1 MRITN
6 NVVTRNFINN
16 MSKDLSQVTKAQE
29 QLSSGK
35 VISKPSDNPTL
46 ASKIMNLDNSIKE
59 NEQYS
64 KTIDSSM
71 NWINTADGSLSNAED
86 TLQRVRELVVSGANG
101 TLTDSDRA
109 ASAEEVSTL
118 SQQLADELNTKF
130 DGRYI
135 FGGQKTTEAPFAV
148 NNGVLEYKGDS
159 NNISREIAAN
169 VTVPIPSDGGQ
180 LTNTTGTSSTDNGNL
195 GKLLSSIVTALK
207 NGDTGALS
215 GSILGDLDIHIGNVV
230 NFRSKM
236 GAVYNRLDAA
246 GQRNATENTSMTELL
261 SNSEDIDVAAKT
273 VEYNSM
279 STVYQSCLSAGAK
292 LLKTSLLDY
301 L

>member
-86 TLQRVRELVVSGANG
+86 TLQRIRELVVSGANG

-169 VTVPIPSDGGQ
+169 VTVAIPSDGGQ

-261 SNSEDIDVAAKT
+261 SNSEDVDVAAKT

>member
-6 NVVTRNFINN
+6 NTVTRNFINN

-71 NWINTADGSLSNAED
+71 NWINTADGSLSNAAD

-169 VTVPIPSDGGQ
+169 VTVAIPSDGGQ

>member
-71 NWINTADGSLSNAED
+71 NWINTADGSLSNAAD

>member
-71 NWINTADGSLSNAED
+71 NWINTADGSLSNAAD

-261 SNSEDIDVAAKT
+261 SNSEDVDVAAKT

>member
-86 TLQRVRELVVSGANG
+86 TLQRIRELVVSGANG

-135 FGGQKTTEAPFAV
+135 FGGQKTRSAPFAV
-148 NNGVLEYKGDS
+148 NNGVLDYSGDS
-159 NNISREIAAN
+159 SNISREIAAN

-261 SNSEDIDVAAKT
+261 SNSEDVDVAAKT

>member
-71 NWINTADGSLSNAED
+71 NWINTADGSLGNVAD

-135 FGGQKTTEAPFAV
+135 FGGQKTRSAPFAV
-148 NNGVLEYKGDS
+148 NNGVLDYSGDS
-159 NNISREIAAN
+159 SNISREIAAN

-180 LTNTTGTSSTDNGNL
+180 LTQATGTSSADNGNL

-207 NGDTGALS
+207 NGDTSALS
-215 GSILGDLDIHIGNVV
+215 GNMLGDLDIHIDNVV

-261 SNSEDIDVAAKT
+261 SNSEDVDVAAKT

-279 STVYQSCLSAGAK
+279 STVYQACLSAGAK

>member
-86 TLQRVRELVVSGANG
+86 TLQRIRELVVSGANG

-135 FGGQKTTEAPFAV
+135 FGGQKTTEAPFVV

-169 VTVPIPSDGGQ
+169 VTVAIPSDGGQ